1 MASDTD
7 NRQAFRIQAGYCR
20 AMAAPIT
27 ARVCDGLALALD
39 RSTRTGRRVLDWQG
53 EPVADALALRL
64 VGGLHALHRAAA
76 ESGLSRVF
84 AGEVTDPASVQGAL
98 AAALHAQDAALLPW
112 LDGPPQTNEAGRS
125 AGLMTG
131 LLHLARRF
139 GPRVEVLEIGSS
151 AGLNL
156 LIDRFAFDL
165 GGVRAGPVDS
175 AVSIRPD
182 WRGPPPPD
190 GPIEIVSTRGV
201 DVAPIDARD
210 PAQAARLA
218 AYVWVD
224 APERLG
230 RIEAGLAML
239 RERGVMLDEGD
250 AADWVEARLAEPQR
264 EGVTR
269 VLVHSVV
276 WQYLGDRRRARILQ
290 AMAAAGARATQERPL
305 GWVMMEPNRD
315 LHRHEVRVRG
325 WPGARPMEL
334 VALTHAH
341 GAWVEGLAPPF
352 ETRDYVMLRGP
363 YEGG

>member
-1 MASDTD
+1 MASEAE
-7 NRQAFRIQAGYCR
+7 NREAFLIQAGYCA

-27 ARVCDGLALALD
+27 ARLCQALAEVLNRD
-39 RSTRTGRRVLDWQG
+39 TRTGARVLDWSG

-64 VGGLHALHRAAA
+64 VGGLHALHRAGADAA
-76 ESGLSRVF
+76 LSRVF
-84 AGEVTDPASVQGAL
+84 AGNAIDADAIVAE
-98 AAALHAQDAALLPW
+98 ALHRHDAALLPW

-131 LLHLARRF
+131 LLHVAERF

-156 LIDRFAFDL
+156 LIDRYAFDL
-165 GGVRAGPVDS
+165 GGVRTGPADS
-175 AVSIRPD
+175 SVLIGPE
-182 WRGPPPPD
+182 WRGPPPPEV
-190 GPIEIVSTRGV
+190 PIEIVSTRGV
-201 DVAPIDARD
+201 DVAPVDATD

-224 APERLG
+224 APERVA
-230 RIEAGLAML
+230 RI
-239 RERGVMLDEGD
+239 ERGVAMIRDGGVRLEQGD
-250 AADWVEARLAEPQR
+250 AADWVEARLAEPQPA
-264 EGVTR
+264 GVTR
-269 VLVHSVV
+269 VLMHSVV
-276 WQYLGDRRRARILQ
+276 WQYLGDSRRTRIRE
-290 AMAAAGARATQERPL
+290 AMDAAGARATTDRPL

-325 WPGARPMEL
+325 WPGDRPMEL

-352 ETRDYVMLRGP
+352 EARDYVMRRGP